1 MGRGSARRPSL
12 KGRERAIV
20 NQTNT
25 DKNHFKGNIGDTSER
40 QGGVHMGILECIA
53 TTLNWTELLSV
64 I

>member
-40 QGGVHMGILECIA
+40 QGGVHMGFLECIA
-53 TTLNWTELLSV
+53 TTLN
-64 I
+64 